1 MPIYRQSVVY
11 LVAAWLNA
19 SQKAVVVC
27 DGTGMSGG
35 VVCSALNNLTGVMV
49 IRYLV
54 ILELTF
60 DMHPVQK
67 GKFLYNAVSISQ
79 KCTKP
84 S

>member
-1 MPIYRQSVVY
+1 MPRYRQSFVY

-19 SQKAVVVC
+19 SQKAAVVC
-27 DGTGMSGG
+27 DVTGLSGG
-35 VVCSALNNLTGVMV
+35 VVCNALNNLTGV

-67 GKFLYNAVSISQ
+67 GKFLYNAVSNSQ
-79 KCTKP
+79 KCTKQ